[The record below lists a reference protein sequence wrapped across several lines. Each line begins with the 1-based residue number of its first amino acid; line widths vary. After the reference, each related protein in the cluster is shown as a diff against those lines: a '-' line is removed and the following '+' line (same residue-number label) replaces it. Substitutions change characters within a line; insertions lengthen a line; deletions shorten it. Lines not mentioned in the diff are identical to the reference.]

1 MSFLTAFLLCALV
14 PSAPSPPAEGTAEY
28 YAALPESVYC
38 VEAET
43 GIELVNRNADLRRPP
58 ASMIKMV
65 MMLMVD
71 EGVEAKKWSYDTI
84 IPVSKNAEGMG
95 GTQVYVKM
103 GEKHPLES
111 LMLAIAVAS
120 ANDASMAV
128 AEGLWGGKAQYLE
141 ACNRRA
147 QELGMTQSL
156 FHSVHGLPPSKGESF
171 DLTTARDMAVL
182 GRACVRRPKILE
194 WTSRKEL
201 VFRESDGVKA
211 STNKLLGVVPG
222 CDGIKTGFIRAAG
235 FCITATAARDGVRVI
250 AVVMGDTKRGRFESA
265 GEVLEQGLGMVTR
278 VRPVTAGM
286 TVGRA
291 VPVTNGVAPTVSL
304 TARDV
309 LETVVL
315 KEDAGKLQLMVSAP
329 AALAAPVAAGA
340 EVGGVKLTLGD
351 RVLGETALVTA
362 SGTEAKTLW
371 RRMMDKT
378 GMGR

>member
-1 MSFLTAFLLCALV
+1 MAFLSTLFVSALILTA
-14 PSAPSPPAEGTAEY
+14 PSPAEGTAEY
-28 YAALPESVYC
+28 YVALPESVHC

-43 GIELVNRNADLRRPP
+43 GLELVSRNADVRRPP
-58 ASMIKMV
+58 ASMIKMI

-71 EGVEAKKWSYDTI
+71 EGVEAKKWSYDTPI
-84 IPVSKNAEGMG
+84 AVSKNAEGMG
-95 GTQVYVKM
+95 GTQVYLKM
-103 GEKHPLES
+103 GEKHPLEA

-128 AEGLWGGKAQYLE
+128 AEGLWGSKEKYLE

-147 QELGMTQSL
+147 QELGMTQSV

-171 DLTTARDMAVL
+171 DLTTARDMALL
-182 GRACVRRPKILE
+182 GRACVARPKILE
-194 WTSRKEL
+194 WTSRREL

-250 AVVMGDTKRGRFESA
+250 AVVMGNTKRGRFESA
-265 GEVLEQGLGMVTR
+265 QEALEQGLGMVTR

-286 TVGRA
+286 TVGRP
-291 VPVTNGVAPTVSL
+291 VPVTNGVGPAVSL
-304 TARDV
+304 SAREG

-315 KEDAGKLQLMVSAP
+315 KADAGKLQLMVSAP
-329 AALAAPVAAGA
+329 SALEAPVSAGA
-340 EVGGVKLTLGD
+340 EVGGVKLVLGD
-351 RVLGETALVTA
+351 KVLGETALLTA

-378 GMGR
+378 GLSR

>member
-1 MSFLTAFLLCALV
+1 
-14 PSAPSPPAEGTAEY
+14 
-28 YAALPESVYC
+28 
-38 VEAET
+38 
-43 GIELVNRNADLRRPP
+43 
-58 ASMIKMV
+58 
-65 MMLMVD
+65 
-71 EGVEAKKWSYDTI
+71 
-84 IPVSKNAEGMG
+84 
-95 GTQVYVKM
+95 
-103 GEKHPLES
+103 
-111 LMLAIAVAS
+111 MLAIAVAS

-128 AEGLWGGKAQYLE
+128 AEGLWGSKEQYLE
-141 ACNRRA
+141 ACNKRA
-147 QELGMTQSL
+147 QELGMAQSL

-171 DLTTARDMAVL
+171 DLTSARDMAAL

-194 WTSRKEL
+194 WTSRREL

-265 GEVLEQGLGMVTR
+265 RDVLEQGLGMVTR

-286 TVGRA
+286 TIGRA
-291 VPVTNGVAPTVSL
+291 VPVTNGVAPAVSL
-304 TARDV
+304 MARDA

-329 AALAAPVAAGA
+329 SALEAPVSASA
-340 EVGGVKLTLGD
+340 EVGGVKLVLGD

-378 GMGR
+378 GLSR

>member
-1 MSFLTAFLLCALV
+1 MAFLSTLFVSALILTA
-14 PSAPSPPAEGTAEY
+14 PSPAEGTAEY
-28 YAALPESVYC
+28 YVALPESVHC

-43 GIELVNRNADLRRPP
+43 GLELVSRNADVRRPP
-58 ASMIKMV
+58 ASMIKMI

-71 EGVEAKKWSYDTI
+71 EGVEAKKWSYDTPI
-84 IPVSKNAEGMG
+84 AVSKNAEGMG
-95 GTQVYVKM
+95 GTQVYLKM
-103 GEKHPLES
+103 GEKHPLEA

-128 AEGLWGGKAQYLE
+128 AEGLWGSKEKYLE

-147 QELGMTQSL
+147 QELGMTQSV

-171 DLTTARDMAVL
+171 DLTTARDMALL
-182 GRACVRRPKILE
+182 GRACVARPKILE
-194 WTSRKEL
+194 WTSRREL

-250 AVVMGDTKRGRFESA
+250 AVVMGNTKRGRFESA
-265 GEVLEQGLGMVTR
+265 QEVLEQGLGMVTR

-286 TVGRA
+286 TVGRP
-291 VPVTNGVAPTVSL
+291 VPVTNGVVTAVSL
-304 TARDV
+304 SAREG

-315 KEDAGKLQLMVSAP
+315 KADAGKLQLMVSAP
-329 AALAAPVAAGA
+329 SALEAPVSAGA
-340 EVGGVKLTLGD
+340 EVGGVKLVLGD
-351 RVLGETALVTA
+351 KVLGETALLTA

-378 GMGR
+378 GLSR